1 MSIVGDM
8 LAVFDRVL
16 GGEAQRKR
24 QRVKL
29 LGGLIDDKSKGATGV
44 RSLDTLTLKSGMTP
58 EDCRAL
64 LSEMG
69 CEGVTM
75 KDGREG
81 WKRIKT

>member
-1 MSIVGDM
+1 MSWVTDA
-8 LAVFDRVL
+8 LAVFERIF

-24 QRVKL
+24 QRTKL
-29 LGGLIDDKSKGATGV
+29 LGNLIDDKSKGTSGI

-58 EDCRAL
+58 DGCRAL

-75 KDGREG
+75 QDGREG
-81 WKRIKT
+81 WRRIKT

>member
-1 MSIVGDM
+1 MSQISDA

-16 GGEAQRKR
+16 GADAHQKR

-29 LGGLIDDKSKGATGV
+29 LGSLIDDKSKGATGV
-44 RSLDTLTLKSGMTP
+44 RSLDTLALKTGMTP
-58 EDCRAL
+58 EACRAL

-75 KDGREG
+75 ADGREG
-81 WKRIKT
+81 WKRTNT

>member
-1 MSIVGDM
+1 MSFVTDALSLFERLFGGD
-8 LAVFDRVL
+8 
-16 GGEAQRKR
+16 AQRKR

-29 LGGLIDDKSKGATGV
+29 LGALLDDKSNGSTGI

-64 LSEMG
+64 LAEMG

-81 WKRIKT
+81 WRRIKT